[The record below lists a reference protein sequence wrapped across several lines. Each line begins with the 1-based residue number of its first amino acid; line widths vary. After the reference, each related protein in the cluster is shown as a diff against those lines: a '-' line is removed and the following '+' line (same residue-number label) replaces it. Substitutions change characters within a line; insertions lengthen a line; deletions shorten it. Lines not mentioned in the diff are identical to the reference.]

1 MKFNFKNGD
10 YIKFNLVVR
19 NLKNELVDDLNLKNQ
34 ELILGHENES
44 FKFNLNEIVIG
55 HELTSEIIALQ
66 EYNEQTWKLNLE
78 ILDYKSSFEMNLM
91 QINNKFLQELEIKN
105 KILSD
110 LKTEKNNLEITL
122 KDTLEILKTLRS
134 ENQNKALTLPKEEL
148 EKAQKYA
155 LQKFVDDFSNPFSI
169 LKVAVNAGSNSND
182 QAVKNYVLGFNMVL
196 NQVEDVLRNHGIIEF
211 SPEIGSIFDPETSK
225 VIEQIED
232 YEKPNNTVLKVTSS
246 GLKLHDRVIK
256 PAIVVVSKG
265 KILENQESNKKKS
278 TFKKKHHFKSK
289 KQSKN

>member
-19 NLKNELVDDLNLKNQ
+19 NLKNELVEDLNLKNQ

-44 FKFNLNEIVIG
+44 LKFNLNEIVIG

-122 KDTLEILKTLRS
+122 KDTLEILKTVRS

-169 LKVAVNAGSNSND
+169 LKVAVNVGSNSND

-265 KILENQESNKKKS
+265 KILENQESNKKKN

>member
-19 NLKNELVDDLNLKNQ
+19 NLKNELVEDLNLKNQ

-105 KILSD
+105 KILND

-232 YEKPNNTVLKVTSS
+232 YEKPNNTVLKVTSP
-246 GLKLHDRVIK
+246 GLKLYDRVIK

-265 KILENQESNKKKS
+265 KILENQESNKKKN

>member
-10 YIKFNLVVR
+10 YIKFNLFVR
-19 NLKNELVDDLNLKNQ
+19 NLKNELVEDLNLKNQ

-78 ILDYKSSFEMNLM
+78 ILDYKSSVEMNLM

-265 KILENQESNKKKS
+265 KILENQESNKKKNA
-278 TFKKKHHFKSK
+278 FKKKHHFKSK